1 MIRFSFE
8 ETKLCQNCVLD
19 QICKPRVLN
28 GKNKQH
34 FGITTWP
41 EMKNKLFKN
50 TKKPLQNPNQT
61 QQKKNPNLE
70 IRMAE
75 HFQHFC

>member
-8 ETKLCQNCVLD
+8 ETKLCQNCMLD
-19 QICKPRVLN
+19 QLCKPRVLK
-28 GKNKQH
+28 GKSKQH

-50 TKKPLQNPNQT
+50 TKKKTKPKTQTKPNKTKTQT
-61 QQKKNPNLE
+61 
-70 IRMAE
+70 
-75 HFQHFC
+75 